1 MKGRGFLASALV
13 VAAIFA
19 VSACGSGG
27 ESGQGGGEGDS
38 GGSQVVNIGYSGPLS
53 GGAALYG
60 ENVLS
65 GIQMAVDEINEDGL
79 EIDGQQTTLEIVSL
93 DDRYLPNET
102 ATNARRLLQQDDT
115 PVIFVPHSGG
125 ILALQGFNTQ
135 RDPFLLAA
143 YSSVP
148 EIAEADNPLTVMIPP
163 RYDNYMEPFTRVEME
178 NFGPRLGLIPTQSD
192 YGQKW
197 TEEITAEW
205 ESQGGEVLSN
215 NGFDYNTQ
223 TDYAGPVTQ
232 ALAEDPDVLFVGGP
246 SQPTAQVI
254 EAARR
259 QGFEGGFIVMDQ
271 AKFSEM
277 REFTS
282 MENLNGGVGVLP
294 VVAYSGPGTEEFL
307 NYYEEAVG
315 PDSIPTSEVAWNY
328 EAMHVIAEAMELSG
342 TATDP
347 EAIRAEMGEAARQLE
362 DQYKPYALEGITD
375 QGHLN
380 GPVIATL
387 VENGEYTEIE
397 VPQGQ

>member
-1 MKGRGFLASALV
+1 MRVKRLLATAV
-13 VAAIFA
+13 VATAVFA

-27 ESGQGGGEGDS
+27 ESGGGEGGGDS
-38 GGSQVVNIGYSGPLS
+38 QTVNIGYSGPLS

-60 ENVLS
+60 ENVLT
-65 GIQMAVDEINEDGL
+65 GLQMAVDEINEDGL
-79 EIDGQQTTLEIVSL
+79 EIDGQETTLEVASL

-102 ATNARRLLQQDDT
+102 ATNARRLLQQEEA
-115 PVIFVPHSGG
+115 PVVFVPHSGG
-125 ILALQGFNTQ
+125 ILALQDMNTG
-135 RDPFLLAA
+135 RNPFLLAA

-163 RYDNYMEPFTRVEME
+163 RYDNYMQPFTEVEME
-178 NFGPRLGLIPTQSD
+178 NFGPRLGLIPTESD

-205 ESQGGEVLSN
+205 ESQGGEVLSD

-254 EAARR
+254 ETARS

-277 REFTS
+277 AEFTS
-282 MENLNGGVGVLP
+282 MENLNGGVGILP
-294 VVAYSGPGTEEFL
+294 IVAYSGPGTEQFL
-307 NYYEEAVG
+307 SYYEETAG

-328 EAMHVIAEAMELSG
+328 EAMHVIAEAMQLAG

-362 DQYKPYALEGITD
+362 DQYKPYPLDGITD
-375 QGHLN
+375 QGHLE
-380 GPVIATL
+380 GPVIAAL
-387 VENGEYTEIE
+387 VENGEYTEVE
-397 VPQGQ
+397 VPQEQ